1 MANILILSALYVIIF
16 TLVIEISTNRKKYKE
31 LRKLNEVNKF
41 NIKSS
46 EILFEV
52 VGRKD

>member
-1 MANILILSALYVIIF
+1 MTIILIISVLYVIIF
-16 TLVIEISTNRKKYKE
+16 SLVIEISTNRKKYKE

-41 NIKSS
+41 GIENSKM
-46 EILFEV
+46 LFEV